1 MLVQINTDK
10 NIDGDEKLTQRIEEQ
25 VKNTMGRFADQITRI
40 ELHLSDESSDKKLG
54 GEDKRCLMEARVAGL
69 QPVSAS
75 HQAMTIDQ
83 AVDGAAK
90 KLRRSLDST
99 LGRLDRH

>member
-1 MLVQINTDK
+1 MLIQINTDK
-10 NIDGDEKLTQRIEEQ
+10 NIDGDEKLTQRTEEQ
-25 VKNTMGRFADQITRI
+25 VKNTLNRFADQITRI
-40 ELHLSDESSDKKLG
+40 ELHLSDENSDKKLG
-54 GEDKRCLMEARVAGL
+54 TEDKRCLMEARVAGL

-75 HQAMTIDQ
+75 HQAMTVEQ

-90 KLRRSLDST
+90 KLRRSLEST